1 MVALALSR
9 PAFLNI
15 SQERERPRAISIG
28 EKKKTAR
35 ALDLVHR
42 IRTSSSSTKEVMY
55 PLNCLISAAIS
66 SLVMDSGSAGA
77 SSSSAAAVSSS
88 SSSEAAFLAAFFP
101 AAKCAMMECFVFVA
115 EEPPP
120 NRATPSCVEE
130 LPEED
135 NLYRAADLPATNDP
149 EHANATM
156 PRPYATFLSDI
167 DDDA

>member
-1 MVALALSR
+1 
-9 PAFLNI
+9 
-15 SQERERPRAISIG
+15 
-28 EKKKTAR
+28 
-35 ALDLVHR
+35 
-42 IRTSSSSTKEVMY
+42 MY

-77 SSSSAAAVSSS
+77 SSSSSALAAAVVSS

-101 AAKCAMMECFVFVA
+101 AAKCAMECFVFVA
-115 EEPPP
+115 EPP

-130 LPEED
+130 EEPPPAED
-135 NLYRAADLPATNDP
+135 NLYCAADLPATNDP

-167 DDDA
+167 DEFFFDEEDSKFFCKSVAFSMSSAEYTVLEEEEGAF